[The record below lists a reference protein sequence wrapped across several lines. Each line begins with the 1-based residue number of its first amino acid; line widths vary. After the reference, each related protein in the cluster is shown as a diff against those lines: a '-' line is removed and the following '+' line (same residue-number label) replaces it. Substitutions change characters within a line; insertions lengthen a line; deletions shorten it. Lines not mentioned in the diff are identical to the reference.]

1 MPAPRRSS
9 PARRTPGKA
18 RGKSPAARKTP
29 AKSPNKVAAELIG
42 QAVCLSET
50 HVHESG
56 SRPRHSLGA
65 CGVQL
70 RTYWPGEGWY
80 AGEVKRYV
88 PASGK
93 YEAAYSDGSLVLLSR
108 TQVAQYSVPSGTP
121 SAPSATANAAQQPRS
136 APSASTADAV
146 GVYVIPEK
154 PGFNG
159 FFIVLLSAAT
169 ACWMALSP
177 QMFEKE
183 ELAYLVSLGLLPPSG
198 VLGTSAH
205 MFIANAVMCL
215 LLSWWYKDYSWTDRL
230 WSVVPF
236 VYTLYFAYAS
246 KWNARCSIMAALT
259 CLWSARLSYNFARKG
274 GYQIGD
280 QDYRWP
286 WLRAKFAQFSPR
298 FSGLLW
304 ELFNVTFIAYYQHL
318 LLHLITLPAA
328 IAYATCAGKA
338 GALPLN
344 YADYLGVVVFL
355 SGFALE
361 TIADEQQWSFQQE
374 KRGRSARRPALK
386 PDYQAG
392 FLTHGLFAYS
402 RHPNFFGEQLV
413 WIGFYLFSVAAKGP
427 GAGSPAW
434 CNASGLGVVLLVL
447 LFQGSSRVT
456 EVISSAKYPAYARY
470 QKRVSMLV
478 PLPPSK

>member
-1 MPAPRRSS
+1 MPSARRSS

-18 RGKSPAARKTP
+18 RGKSPAGRKTP

-108 TQVAQYSVPSGTP
+108 TQVAQYSVPSGPP

-236 VYTLYFAYAS
+236 VYTLYFA
-246 KWNARCSIMAALT
+246 
-259 CLWSARLSYNFARKG
+259 
-274 GYQIGD
+274 
-280 QDYRWP
+280 
-286 WLRAKFAQFSPR
+286 
-298 FSGLLW
+298 
-304 ELFNVTFIAYYQHL
+304 
-318 LLHLITLPAA
+318 
-328 IAYATCAGKA
+328 
-338 GALPLN
+338 
-344 YADYLGVVVFL
+344 
-355 SGFALE
+355 
-361 TIADEQQWSFQQE
+361 
-374 KRGRSARRPALK
+374 
-386 PDYQAG
+386 
-392 FLTHGLFAYS
+392 
-402 RHPNFFGEQLV
+402 
-413 WIGFYLFSVAAKGP
+413 
-427 GAGSPAW
+427 
-434 CNASGLGVVLLVL
+434 
-447 LFQGSSRVT
+447 
-456 EVISSAKYPAYARY
+456 
-470 QKRVSMLV
+470 
-478 PLPPSK
+478 